1 MWKEIAPKQLKG
13 NPFEM
18 IADEYM
24 LIAAGNAEKF
34 NMMTA
39 SWGFLGEMWGKEC
52 AVAMIRPQRYTLEFV
67 EQNDFFSL
75 SFYGENKA
83 VHKICGSKSGR
94 DTDKAKEAGLTPV
107 FSDGTVY
114 FEEARLVLVC
124 KKLYHQDLK
133 PECFT
138 DSEPEVKW
146 YPQKDYHRM
155 FIGEIVKVLV
165 KGE

>member
-67 EQNDFFSL
+67 EQHDFFTL

-83 VHKICGSKSGR
+83 IHKICGSRSGR

-138 DSEPEVKW
+138 DFEPEVKW